1 MTAMELYE
9 ALHEAGIGFEVVEI
23 GEGLR
28 LLSIMV
34 DEISDDDL
42 AEEMTDETEEIENT
56 KERENG

>member
-42 AEEMTDETEEIENT
+42 TREVFDEDV
-56 KERENG
+56 

>member
-28 LLSIMV
+28 VISIMV
-34 DEISDDDL
+34 DEVSDDDL
-42 AEEMTDETEEIENT
+42 EEEMTNEDV
-56 KERENG
+56 